1 MAGGRAGSVGEQWL
15 LRGQLRLPLPGVGTT
30 ELQAGDRILIRTPG
44 GGGWGSLDA
53 DAAHDDQADIS

>member
-1 MAGGRAGSVGEQWL
+1 VQIS
-15 LRGQLRLPLPGVGTT
+15 
-30 ELQAGDRILIRTPG
+30 TPG